1 MEGHCSTGQRPQRA
15 VAPMEKEEE
24 DDVIHHWHYL
34 HELCQSPCFILYV
47 RFYSHLMIFYL
58 YIVSKV

>member
-1 MEGHCSTGQRPQRA
+1 
-15 VAPMEKEEE
+15 MEKEEE